1 MICPLWTAEGI
12 VRHLLPPSTF
22 PGAITEAIHRAAWG
36 EREAGQRRR
45 ERGRERERGEEREVV
60 VGGGG
65 GSDGSS
71 ERYDVFLML
80 SQVYVYTFDAVLR
93 FNPLVL

>member
-36 EREAGQRRR
+36 EREAGQRRG
-45 ERGRERERGEEREVV
+45 ERGRERGEEREVV
-60 VGGGG
+60 VGGGGGVWRGGGGG

-80 SQVYVYTFDAVLR
+80 SQVYVYTC
-93 FNPLVL
+93 